1 MSEEK
6 NIVGIDLEFKI
17 AFKEA
22 VDAEVGVSTLNK
34 IENEIMDV
42 CNKNNVV
49 FKGGLGNFV
58 RVSK

>member
-1 MSEEK
+1 MLEEK

-17 AFKEA
+17 VFKEP

-34 IENEIMDV
+34 IENEIVDI

-49 FKGGLGNFV
+49 FKGGMGSLKRDV
-58 RVSK
+58 

>member
-1 MSEEK
+1 MLEEK

-17 AFKEA
+17 AFKEP

-34 IENEIMDV
+34 IENEIVDI

-49 FKGGLGNFV
+49 FKGGMGSLKRDV
-58 RVSK
+58 